1 MTIDKKIL
9 KEIQRHNRINTYITE
24 QAAGNIV
31 PGLEGPAE
39 PEADT
44 EAAPT
49 AAPTGTPEK
58 IDLATDTEVQKVG
71 DEGASTQETG
81 TEELDVTELVSAQ
94 KNIENK
100 QEEYFDNLFG
110 YLQNLETKLSDM
122 DNLVN
127 KLNDIEAKLEKFRPK
142 SAEEKLELRTIDSGP
157 FNKKLS
163 DFFDDKKEDWEK
175 SGKHEY
181 ILTSDEVEDISPAEI
196 KKTFGLNQK
205 DQLPYKF
212 CFSEKDYYY

>member
-44 EAAPT
+44 ETAPA

-71 DEGASTQETG
+71 DEDATTEETG

-205 DQLPYKF
+205 DQLPYNF
-212 CFSEKDYYY
+212 

>member
-1 MTIDKKIL
+1 MSIDKKIL
-9 KEIQRHNRINTYITE
+9 KEIQRHHRINTYITE

-31 PGLEGPAE
+31 PGLEAPAE
-39 PEADT
+39 PNADT
-44 EAAPT
+44 EAAPA

-71 DEGASTQETG
+71 DEGASTEETG

-205 DQLPYKF
+205 DQLPYNF
-212 CFSEKDYYY
+212 

>member
-1 MTIDKKIL
+1 MAIDKKIL
-9 KEIQRHNRINTYITE
+9 KEIQRHHRINTYISE

-31 PGLEGPAE
+31 PGLEGPTE
-39 PEADT
+39 PEDNL
-44 EAAPT
+44 AA
-49 AAPTGTPEK
+49 ANSEVAPTGTPEK
-58 IDLATDTEVQKVG
+58 IDLATDTEVKKI
-71 DEGASTQETG
+71 DNEGGTTEETG
-81 TEELDVTELVSAQ
+81 TQELDVTELVSAQ

-100 QEEYFDNLFG
+100 QEEYFENLFG
-110 YLQNLETKLSDM
+110 YLQNLESKLSDM

-142 SAEEKLELRTIDSGP
+142 SAEEKLDLRTIDSGP

-196 KKTFGLNQK
+196 KKTFGSNQQN
-205 DQLPYKF
+205 QLPYKF
-212 CFSEKDYYY
+212 

>member
-24 QAAGNIV
+24 QTAGNIV

-44 EAAPT
+44 E

-71 DEGASTQETG
+71 DEGATTEETG

-212 CFSEKDYYY
+212 

>member
-71 DEGASTQETG
+71 DEGASTEETG

-205 DQLPYKF
+205 DQLPYNF
-212 CFSEKDYYY
+212 

>member
-71 DEGASTQETG
+71 DEGASTEETG

-212 CFSEKDYYY
+212 

>member
-71 DEGASTQETG
+71 DEGASTEETG

-122 DNLVN
+122 ANLVN

-212 CFSEKDYYY
+212 

>member
-44 EAAPT
+44 EAAQA

-71 DEGASTQETG
+71 DEGATTEETG

-205 DQLPYKF
+205 DQLPYNF
-212 CFSEKDYYY
+212 

>member
-44 EAAPT
+44 EAAPA

-71 DEGASTQETG
+71 DEGATTEETG

-205 DQLPYKF
+205 DQLPYNF
-212 CFSEKDYYY
+212 